1 MNVVSLIT
9 VPVKNLWGSQY
20 QVPSTRDYD
29 RPMRITDILWGA
41 RFEIQ
46 EIV

>member
-20 QVPSTRDYD
+20 PYADH
-29 RPMRITDILWGA
+29 ILWGA